1 MSDSLARIDQPV
13 FFDCE
18 ASAPGGCIIEVG
30 WSYCEGMQMVTESHL
45 ILPDPEWAIEQ
56 TWDIAAEKIH
66 GITLDQLRKEGEP
79 AFNVARRMN
88 EILWN
93 RDLFSDSP
101 LDRARIA
108 QLFEVAD
115 IEMDFSIRD
124 IPARALIER
133 RAVESNLTKT
143 QFDGVRTKICAQFP
157 HAHRAGPDSRQSAE
171 LWEAVASDT

>member
-30 WSYCEGMQMVTESHL
+30 WSYSEGMQMVTESHL
-45 ILPDPEWAIEQ
+45 ILPDPEWTIEQ
-56 TWDIAAEKIH
+56 SWDAEAEQVH
-66 GITLDQLRKEGEP
+66 GITLEQLRKEGEP

-88 EILWN
+88 EVLWN

-124 IPARALIER
+124 ILACALIER
-133 RAVESNLTKT
+133 RAEESKFTKA
-143 QFDGVRTKICAQFP
+143 QFEGVQTEVCAQFP
-157 HAHRAGPDSRQSAE
+157 AAHRAGPDSRQWAE
-171 LWEAVASDT
+171 LWEAVGSDS